1 MTRLPIPPISDRL
14 PIALR
19 AYAAPTFTE
28 LKGSDGDSEK
38 EKDQSR
44 PRPVAEK
51 SSWTLVFDT
60 ETTTDP
66 GQALRFGTY
75 QLFDSDALVE
85 TGIFY
90 DPEADPTDIETVRGY
105 ADREKIALHTR
116 QSFVDE
122 IFFGRA
128 YQWRATIVGINLPF
142 DISRLAIRHGTA
154 RNPIDA
160 ERRSMDDA
168 FTFKLS
174 EQKIYPNVRVQHLSR
189 KASSISFAA
198 TMSSKA
204 PPKQHKRNLSP
215 PVRRGHFIDVGTIAN
230 ALFARGFGLGEL
242 ADFLKV
248 EHRKQPFTDYD
259 GPVTGEMI
267 DYAIGDVEATWDCY
281 VDLMKRLKA
290 LNLPKTP
297 PEKIR
302 SEASIGKGYLREMD
316 IKPWRDVQPDFP
328 RDLLAKIMASYF
340 GGRSEIRIRRELR
353 QVILCDFLSMYPT
366 VCTLM
371 GLWRFVISEGMT
383 HRDTTD
389 ETRDFL
395 EAIDLAALQSQPTWR
410 QLTTLVRV
418 LPDGDIFPVR
428 AAYGL
433 DDVSPA
439 DAPAACT
446 IGANYLTS
454 DCPLWFTLADCIAA
468 KLVGGKAPKIIEAVT
483 FHHGPLQSGLNPI
496 NISGKPEN
504 HVDPVKDDFFK
515 SVIQLRQSVKEQ
527 RDAAS
532 GDEREQFETEQNAL
546 KIAANATSYGVYVEV
561 NVETRPHN
569 RMTSVHSST
578 CPPFRLQTKK
588 AEIPGTY
595 FHPLLATLI
604 TGAARLMLATAERL
618 VEDQGLEWAFCDT
631 DSMAIA
637 RPKAMPAVEFAK
649 RSKAVVDWFS
659 ELNPYKFSGSILQ
672 VEKVNG
678 SLETGEPEPL
688 ECWAVSSKRYA
699 LFNRAKDGSVIM
711 RKVSAH
717 GLGHLRQPYDDTNA
731 SAHIPAPDKS
741 VLGNGI
747 ARWHCDLWRRM
758 IIAAIEGHP
767 DTLGA
772 HDHPA
777 FSEPTISRYGATTP
791 DLLRWFSTYNA
802 KRPNYRDQVKPF
814 GFLFAL
820 SAANDIGEAKLAI
833 PKKPGRPKK
842 ARAIKPIAP
851 FDSDHKKAI
860 PLAFD
865 RESGEPVPASAL
877 KTYAEALSDYHIR
890 PEDKFLNADYDCS
903 GTTLRR
909 HILMVGTRHIGKESH
924 DWERQAIL
932 GLNLDSEICYG
943 AEISNLAGQLMSLVN
958 ECGEAKAAKY
968 LDISR
973 ARLQMVM
980 SNPDKPGDTLW
991 AQKIAGRLPA
1001 AVALSEKLSHKRN
1014 VELRSL
1020 QKAVELDGLRETA
1033 RRMGLDPSN
1042 LRRKLALAVHLS
1054 GHIAEFR

>member
-1 MTRLPIPPISDRL
+1 VNRRNIPPFSDHL

-28 LKGSDGDSEK
+28 IQDSDEPDRKDE
-38 EKDQSR
+38 DQSQKR
-44 PRPVAEK
+44 PIPEK
-51 SSWTLVFDT
+51 SAWTLVFDT

-75 QLFDSDALVE
+75 QLFDAEALVE

-90 DPEADPTDIETVRGY
+90 DPEADLADIETVRRY
-105 ADREKIALHTR
+105 AELRNVVLHTR
-116 QSFVDE
+116 QTFVDE

-128 YQWRATIVGINLPF
+128 YQWRATIVGFNLPF

-154 RNPIDA
+154 RNRIDA
-160 ERRSMDDA
+160 EQRSMDDA

-174 EQKIYPNVRVQHLSR
+174 EQKIYPNVRIQHLSR
-189 KASSISFAA
+189 KSSSISFAA
-198 TMSSKA
+198 TMHSKA

-215 PVRRGHFIDVGTIAN
+215 PIRRGHFIDVGTIAN

-242 ADFLKV
+242 ADFLKT
-248 EHRKQPFTDYD
+248 EHRKQDFEAYD

-281 VDLMKRLKA
+281 VDLMARLKA
-290 LNLPKTP
+290 LNLPKTL

-302 SEASIGKGYLREMD
+302 SEASIGKGYLREMGV
-316 IKPWRDVQPDFP
+316 KPWRDAQPGYP
-328 RDLLAKIMASYF
+328 PDLLAKIMGSYF
-340 GGRSEIRIRRELR
+340 GGRSEIRIRREIR

-371 GLWRFVISEGMT
+371 GLWRFVIADGMT
-383 HRDTTD
+383 HRDTTK

-395 EAIDLAALQSQPTWR
+395 DKVDLGALQSQPTWR
-410 QLTTLVRV
+410 QLTTLVRIM
-418 LPDGDIFPVR
+418 PDGDIFPVR

-433 DDVSPA
+433 HTESPA
-439 DAPAACT
+439 NAPAPCT
-446 IGANYLTS
+446 IGANYLSS

-468 KLVGGKAPKIIEAVT
+468 KLLGGKAPIVVEAVT
-483 FHHGPLQSGLNPI
+483 FDPGPMQSGLNPI
-496 NISGKPEN
+496 DISGKAAN
-504 HVDPVKDDFFK
+504 HVDPVEDDFFK
-515 SVIQLRQSVKEQ
+515 SVIELRQSVKKQ
-527 RDAAS
+527 RDVAS

-561 NVETRPHN
+561 NVGTWPH
-569 RMTSVHSST
+569 RRSTTVHSST
-578 CPPFRLQTKK
+578 GQPFSMKTTK

-637 RPKAMPAVEFAK
+637 RPNEMAAPEFAR
-649 RSKAVVDWFS
+649 RSQAVVDWFS
-659 ELNPYKFSGSILQ
+659 ELNPYNFGGSILQ
-672 VEKVNG
+672 VEKVND

-688 ECWAVSSKRYA
+688 QCWAVSSKRYA
-699 LFNRAKDGSVIM
+699 LFNRTKDGEVIM

-717 GLGHLRQPYDDTNA
+717 GLGHLRAPYEITDA
-731 SAHIPAPDKS
+731 PAYITPPDKS

-747 ARWHCDLWRRM
+747 ARWHSDLWRRM
-758 IIAAIEGHP
+758 IIAAIDGHP
-767 DTLGA
+767 DTLGP
-772 HDHPA
+772 HDHAA
-777 FSEPTISRYGATTP
+777 FSDPAISRYGATTP

-820 SAANDIGEAKLAI
+820 SAANGFEEARLAL

-842 ARAIKPIAP
+842 ERAIKPIAP
-851 FDSDHKKAI
+851 FDSDHSKAI
-860 PLAFD
+860 SLAFD
-865 RESGEPVPASAL
+865 RESGDPVPASAL
-877 KTYAEALSDYHIR
+877 KTYAQALADYHIR

-932 GLNLDSEICYG
+932 GISLDN
-943 AEISNLAGQLMSLVN
+943 EISYGTEINNLPEKLKSFV
-958 ECGEAKAAKY
+958 EEYGEGKAAKF
-968 LDISR
+968 LGTSR
-973 ARLQMVM
+973 ARLQKVI
-980 SNPDKPGDTLW
+980 SNPKKPSEATW
-991 AQKIAGRLPA
+991 ARTIAGRLPA
-1001 AVALSEKLSHKRN
+1001 AVALSQKVSHKRN
-1014 VELRSL
+1014 VELRAL
-1020 QKAVELDGLRETA
+1020 QAAVERDGLRETA

-1042 LRRKLALAVHLS
+1042 LRRRLALAGQVQKLLW
-1054 GHIAEFR
+1054 AL

>member
-1 MTRLPIPPISDRL
+1 M
-14 PIALR
+14 
-19 AYAAPTFTE
+19 
-28 LKGSDGDSEK
+28 
-38 EKDQSR
+38 
-44 PRPVAEK
+44 
-51 SSWTLVFDT
+51 
-60 ETTTDP
+60 
-66 GQALRFGTY
+66 
-75 QLFDSDALVE
+75 
-85 TGIFY
+85 
-90 DPEADPTDIETVRGY
+90 
-105 ADREKIALHTR
+105 
-116 QSFVDE
+116 DE
-122 IFFGRA
+122 
-128 YQWRATIVGINLPF
+128 
-142 DISRLAIRHGTA
+142 
-154 RNPIDA
+154 
-160 ERRSMDDA
+160 A

-174 EQKIYPNVRVQHLSR
+174 EQKIYPNLRVQHLSR

-198 TMSSKA
+198 TMHSKA
-204 PPKQHKRNLSP
+204 PPKQDKRNLSP
-215 PVRRGHFIDVGTIAN
+215 PLRRGHFIDIGTIAN

-242 ADFLKV
+242 AEFLKV
-248 EHRKQPFTDYD
+248 EHLKQDFAAYD
-259 GPVTGEMI
+259 GPVTEEMI
-267 DYAIGDVEATWDCY
+267 DYAVGDVEATWDCY
-281 VDLMKRLKA
+281 VELMKRLKA
-290 LNLPKTP
+290 LNLPKTL

-302 SEASIGKGYLREMD
+302 SEASIGKGYLREMG
-316 IKPWRDVQPDFP
+316 IKPWRDAQPDFP

-340 GGRSEIRIRRELR
+340 GGRSEIRIRREIR

-371 GLWRFVISEGMT
+371 GLWRFVIAEGMT
-383 HRDTTD
+383 HRDTTI

-418 LPDGDIFPVR
+418 VPDGDIFPVR

-433 DDVSPA
+433 DEVLPT

-454 DCPLWFTLADCIAA
+454 DCPLCFTLADCIAA
-468 KLVGGKAPKIIEAVT
+468 KLLSGKAPKVIEAVT
-483 FHHGPLQSGLNPI
+483 FHPGPMQSGLNPI
-496 NISGKPEN
+496 DISGKPAN
-504 HVDPVKDDFFK
+504 HVDPVKGDFFK
-515 SVIQLRQSVKEQ
+515 SVIELRQTVKAQ

-561 NVETRPHN
+561 NVETRPNH
-569 RMTSVHSST
+569 RTTSVHSST
-578 CPPFRLQTKK
+578 GQSFRLQTKK
-588 AEIPGTY
+588 AELPGTH

-637 RPKAMPAVEFAK
+637 RPKAMPASEFTE
-649 RSKAVVDWFS
+649 RSKSVVDWFS
-659 ELNPYKFSGSILQ
+659 ELNPYNFGGSILQ

-699 LFNRAKDGSVIM
+699 LFNRSKDGEVIM

-717 GLGHLRQPYDDTNA
+717 GLGHLRAPYEITDA
-731 SAHIPAPDKS
+731 PIHIPPPDKS

-747 ARWHCDLWRRM
+747 ARWHCDLWRRI
-758 IIAAIEGHP
+758 IIAAIDGHP
-767 DTLGA
+767 DILGP

-777 FSEPTISRYGATTP
+777 FSEPAISRYGATTP
-791 DLLRWFSTYNA
+791 DLLRWFSTYNS

-820 SAANDIGEAKLAI
+820 SAAIEFGGAKLAL

-851 FDSDHKKAI
+851 FDSDHSKAI
-860 PLAFD
+860 SLAFD
-865 RESGEPVPASAL
+865 RDSGEPVPASAL
-877 KTYAEALSDYHIR
+877 KSYAQALSHYHIR

-932 GLNLDSEICYG
+932 GLSLDSEIYYG
-943 AEISNLAGQLMSLVN
+943 IDLTNLAAQLTSFVN
-958 ECGEAKAAKY
+958 ECGEGKAAKY
-968 LDISR
+968 LGISR
-973 ARLQMVM
+973 ARLQKVI
-980 SNPDKPGDTLW
+980 SNPEHRREVLW
-991 AQKIAGRLPA
+991 AQKIAARLPA
-1001 AVALSEKLSHKRN
+1001 ALTLSEKVSHKRN
-1014 VELRSL
+1014 GELRAL
-1020 QKAVELDGLRETA
+1020 QKAVERNGLRETA
-1033 RRMGLDPSN
+1033 RKMGLDPSN
-1042 LRRKLALAVHLS
+1042 LRRRLAAAGLVQKPVTPD
-1054 GHIAEFR
+1054 ERP

>member
-1 MTRLPIPPISDRL
+1 VTRRSIPPVSDRL
-14 PIALR
+14 SLALR
-19 AYAAPTFTE
+19 AYAGPTFTE
-28 LKGSDGDSEK
+28 LKNSDGGDK
-38 EKDQSR
+38 EKDKSSTL
-44 PRPVAEK
+44 PVPEK
-51 SSWTLVFDT
+51 STWTLVFDT

-75 QLFDSDALVE
+75 QLFDADALVE

-90 DPEADPTDIETVRGY
+90 DPEADPDDNDTVRRY
-105 ADREKIALHTR
+105 ADRQKIELHTR

-128 YQWRATIVGINLPF
+128 YRWRATIVGINLPF
-142 DISRLAIRHGTA
+142 DISRLAIGHGTA
-154 RNPIDA
+154 RNPIEA

-189 KASSISFAA
+189 KASSISFAG
-198 TMSSKA
+198 TMQSKA
-204 PPKQHKRNLSP
+204 PPKQDKRKLSP
-215 PVRRGHFIDVGTIAN
+215 PIRRGHFIDIGTIAN
-230 ALFARGFGLGEL
+230 ALFARSFGLGDL

-248 EHRKQPFTDYD
+248 EHRKQPFADYN
-259 GPVTGEMI
+259 GPVTDEMI

-281 VDLMKRLKA
+281 VDLMHRFKE
-290 LNLPKTP
+290 LNLRKTV

-302 SEASIGKGYLREMD
+302 SEASIGKGYLREMG

-328 RDLLAKIMASYF
+328 RDLLAKIMGSYF
-340 GGRSEIRIRRELR
+340 GGRSEIRIRREIR

-371 GLWRFVISEGMT
+371 GLWRFVIAEGMT
-383 HRDTTD
+383 HRDTTN
-389 ETRDFL
+389 ETREFLGSVGL
-395 EAIDLAALQSQPTWR
+395 EALRSQPTWR

-418 LPDGDIFPVR
+418 MPDGDIFPVR

-433 DDVSPA
+433 NSESPS
-439 DAPAACT
+439 DAPAPCT
-446 IGANYLTS
+446 IGANYLSS

-468 KLVGGKAPKIIEAVT
+468 KLLGGKAPIVVEAVT
-483 FHHGPLQSGLNPI
+483 FDPGPIQSGLNPI
-496 NISGKPEN
+496 DISGKAAN
-504 HVDPVKDDFFK
+504 HVDPVQNDFFK
-515 SVIQLRQSVKEQ
+515 SVIELRQSVKRQ

-569 RMTSVHSST
+569 RTTSVHSST

-588 AEIPGTY
+588 AELPGTY

-618 VEDQGLEWAFCDT
+618 VKDQGLEWVFCDT
-631 DSMAIA
+631 DSLAIA
-637 RPKAMPAVEFAK
+637 RPHGMETAEFAK
-649 RSKAVVDWFS
+649 RSKAVVDWFG
-659 ELNPYKFSGSILQ
+659 ELNPYNFGGSILQ

-688 ECWAVSSKRYA
+688 KCWAVSSKRYA
-699 LFNRAKDGSVIM
+699 LFNRTNDGEVMM

-717 GLGHLRQPYDDTNA
+717 GLGHLRAPYGSDDAPT
-731 SAHIPAPDKS
+731 HIPTPDRS
-741 VLGNGI
+741 VFGNGI
-747 ARWHCDLWRRM
+747 ARWHSDLWRRM

-767 DTLGA
+767 DTLGP

-777 FSEPTISRYGATTP
+777 FSEPAISRYGATTP

-820 SAANDIGEAKLAI
+820 SAANDFEEPKLAI

-842 ARAIKPIAP
+842 QRTIKPIAP
-851 FDSDHKKAI
+851 FDSDHRKAI
-860 PLAFD
+860 SLAFD
-865 RESGEPVPASAL
+865 RESGEPVQVSAL
-877 KTYAEALSDYHIR
+877 KTYAQALADYHIR

-903 GTTLRR
+903 GTTRRR
-909 HILMVGTRHIGKESH
+909 HVLMVGTRHIGKESH

-932 GLNLDSEICYG
+932 GINLDSEICYG
-943 AEISNLAGQLMSLVN
+943 VDINDFAGQLIAFVD

-968 LDISR
+968 LGISKV
-973 ARLQMVM
+973 RLQRAL
-980 SNPDKPGDTLW
+980 SNPEDAREATW
-991 AQKIAGRLPA
+991 VHKIAGRLPA
-1001 AVALSEKLSHKRN
+1001 AVALSEKLCHKRN
-1014 VELRSL
+1014 VELRAL
-1020 QKAVELDGLRETA
+1020 QADVKRTGLRETA
-1033 RRMGLDPSN
+1033 RRLGLDPSN
-1042 LRRKLALAVHLS
+1042 LRRSLAGAVC
-1054 GHIAEFR
+1054 F

>member
-1 MTRLPIPPISDRL
+1 MTRRPIPPISNRL

-19 AYAAPTFTE
+19 AYAAQTFTE
-28 LKGSDGDSEK
+28 RKDSDEESEK
-38 EKDQSR
+38 KEHSSGL
-44 PRPVAEK
+44 PVAGK

-66 GQALRFGTY
+66 SQALRFGTY
-75 QLFDSDALVE
+75 QLFDADALVE
-85 TGIFY
+85 TGVFY
-90 DPEADPTDIETVRGY
+90 DPEADWDDIETVRRY
-105 ADREKIALHTR
+105 ALRKNIELHTR

-128 YQWRATIVGINLPF
+128 YQWRATIVGMNLPF
-142 DISRLAIRHGTA
+142 DISRIAIRHGTA

-160 ERRSMDDA
+160 ERRSMNEG

-174 EQKIYPNVRVQHLSR
+174 NRKIYPNVRVQHLSG

-204 PPKQHKRNLSP
+204 PPKQDKRNLSP

-230 ALFARGFGLGEL
+230 ALFARSFGLGDM

-248 EHRKQPFTDYD
+248 EHRKKPFADYD
-259 GPVTGEMI
+259 RPVTDEMI

-290 LNLPKTP
+290 LNLPKTL

-302 SEASIGKGYLREMD
+302 SEASIGKGYLREMG
-316 IKPWRDVQPDFP
+316 IKPWRDAQPDFP

-340 GGRSEIRIRRELR
+340 GGRSEIRIRREIR

-371 GLWRFVISEGMT
+371 GLWRFVIGEGMA

-395 EAIDLAALQSQPTWR
+395 EAVDLAALQSQPTWR
-410 QLTTLVRV
+410 QLATLVRV

-433 DDVSPA
+433 DEVSPT

-446 IGANYLTS
+446 IGANYLSS

-468 KLVGGKAPKIIEAVT
+468 KLLGGKVPKVIEAVT
-483 FHHGPLQSGLNPI
+483 FHPGPMQAGLNPI
-496 NISGKPEN
+496 DISGKPAN
-504 HVDPVKDDFFK
+504 RVDPVKDDFFR
-515 SVIQLRQSVKEQ
+515 SVIELRQSVKGQ

-532 GDEREQFETEQNAL
+532 DDEREQFETEQNAL

-561 NVETRPHN
+561 NVETQPHH
-569 RMTSVHSST
+569 RTTSVHSST

-618 VEDQGLEWAFCDT
+618 VEDQGLEWTFCDT

-637 RPKAMPAVEFAK
+637 RPPAMPADEFAE
-649 RSKAVVDWFS
+649 RSKRVVEWFS
-659 ELNPYKFSGSILQ
+659 ELNPYDFSGSILQ

-678 SLETGEPEPL
+678 SLETGEQEPL

-731 SAHIPAPDKS
+731 PAHIPAPDKS

-791 DLLRWFSTYNA
+791 DLLRWFSTYNE

-820 SAANDIGEAKLAI
+820 SADSDFGEAKLAI
-833 PKKPGRPKK
+833 RKTPGRPKK
-842 ARAIKPIAP
+842 VRAIKPIAP
-851 FDSDHKKAI
+851 FDSDHRKAI
-860 PLAFD
+860 SMAFD

-877 KTYAEALSDYHIR
+877 KSYAQALTDYHIR

-903 GTTLRR
+903 GTTRRR
-909 HILMVGTRHIGKESH
+909 HIMMVGTRHIGKESH
-924 DWERQAIL
+924 DWERQAML

-943 AEISNLAGQLMSLVN
+943 VEINDLARQLKCFVK
-958 ECGEAKAAKY
+958 ECGEGKAAKF
-968 LDISR
+968 LGISR
-973 ARLQMVM
+973 TRLQRVI
-980 SNPDKPGDTLW
+980 SNAESPRETSW
-991 AQKIAGRLPA
+991 AQKIAERLPV

-1014 VELRSL
+1014 VEVWALR
-1020 QKAVELDGLRETA
+1020 KAVERDGLRETA
-1033 RRMGLDPSN
+1033 RRMQLDPSN
-1042 LRRKLALAVHLS
+1042 LRRKISAIQSVPN
-1054 GHIAEFR
+1054 